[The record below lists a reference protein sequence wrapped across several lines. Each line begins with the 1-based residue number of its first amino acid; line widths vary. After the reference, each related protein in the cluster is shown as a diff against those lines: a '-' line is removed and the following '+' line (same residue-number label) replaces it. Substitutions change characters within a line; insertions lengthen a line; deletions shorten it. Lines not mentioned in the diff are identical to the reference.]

1 VTDIDAD
8 SIAQAE
14 YPKVGGAH
22 PHPKQ
27 TAEPSLKRLPWC
39 PSADRRK
46 AHCKMGKAIFLC
58 LAPDCSLRYAHRC
71 PLWCWGSIPMR
82 RSLQTLSVS
91 QLFLNLIGGKHGL
104 EAAFPSAMALLS
116 QIA

>member
-1 VTDIDAD
+1 
-8 SIAQAE
+8 
-14 YPKVGGAH
+14 
-22 PHPKQ
+22 
-27 TAEPSLKRLPWC
+27 
-39 PSADRRK
+39 
-46 AHCKMGKAIFLC
+46 
-58 LAPDCSLRYAHRC
+58 
-71 PLWCWGSIPMR
+71 MR